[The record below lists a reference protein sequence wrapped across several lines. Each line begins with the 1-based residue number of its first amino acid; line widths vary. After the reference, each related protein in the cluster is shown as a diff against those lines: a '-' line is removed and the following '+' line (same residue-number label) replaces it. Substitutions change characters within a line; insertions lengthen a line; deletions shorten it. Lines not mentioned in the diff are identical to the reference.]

1 MYSAVKGIYENG
13 KLRLLEPAPDVNKS
27 EVLVMFLTEAKSS
40 LNEIRKPGGL
50 LRLLKLEGKKLSIP
64 DDFNDPIDDLNE

>member
-13 KLRLLEPAPDVNKS
+13 TLRLLEPAPDVNKS

-64 DDFNDPIDDLNE
+64 DDFNDSIDDLNE